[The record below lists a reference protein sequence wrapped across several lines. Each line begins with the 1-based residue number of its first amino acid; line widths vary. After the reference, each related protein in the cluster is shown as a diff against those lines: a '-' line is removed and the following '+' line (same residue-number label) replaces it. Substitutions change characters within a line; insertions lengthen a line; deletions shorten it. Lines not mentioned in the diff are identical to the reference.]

1 MPQRNLKI
9 RVRIAGDEPPPQNLQ
24 EAPYEMRAPERMVI
38 SSTPRSSSRYL
49 VTSLV
54 VIAMIAAASAFA
66 IYRILSG
73 GPEIREQ
80 AAGGPESVVG
90 IELAPPENESM
101 TASTPLEIP
110 LTPAAGTPERETTPA
125 VSDEAESGGE
135 IGLVSGD
142 QDVPV
147 ATEDSYPESV
157 ALQIPSRE
165 PEPQTLSEPDPVE
178 SAAETSADA
187 TTPPPLAGDVTA
199 SYTDEP
205 EILDPAPPLDT
216 VGDSEETAIEVVSTT
231 TEAASTA
238 PETAASASES
248 EHIARAVLTSGIK
261 NREPVDTIGPNIVP
275 LESTARQVYLFTEFR
290 DLEGQTVSHR
300 WEYEG
305 DIVATVDFRIG
316 GDRWRVYSSKLL
328 PPHMTGEWRVTVV
341 DSDGGQLGTYPFLYE

>member
-9 RVRIAGDEPPPQNLQ
+9 RVRLAGDEPPPQDLQ

-38 SSTPRSSSRYL
+38 SSTPHSSRLYL

-54 VIAMIAAASAFA
+54 VIAIIAAASAFA

-73 GPEIREQ
+73 GPEIGEQ
-80 AAGGPESVVG
+80 AAGGPESVAG
-90 IELAPPENESM
+90 SELAPPENESM
-101 TASTPLEIP
+101 AASTPREIP
-110 LTPAAGTPERETTPA
+110 RTPAAGTPERETTPA
-125 VSDEAESGGE
+125 GSDEVESGGE
-135 IGLVSGD
+135 IGLASGE

-147 ATEDSYPESV
+147 ATEDSYTGSV

-165 PEPQTLSEPDPVE
+165 PAPKPLSESDPVE
-178 SAAETSADA
+178 SVPETSADD
-187 TTPPPLAGDVTA
+187 TTSPLTGDITA

-205 EILDPAPPLDT
+205 EILDVAPPLDT
-216 VGDSEETAIEVVSTT
+216 VGDTEETAVEVASIPA
-231 TEAASTA
+231 EAASTA
-238 PETAASASES
+238 PETTVGASES
-248 EHIARAVLTSGIK
+248 AHIARAVLTSGIE
-261 NREPVDTIGPNIVP
+261 NREPVDTIGPTIAP

-290 DLEGQTVSHR
+290 DLQGHKVSHR

-305 DIVATVDFRIG
+305 DIVATVNFRVG

-341 DSDGGQLGTYPFLYE
+341 DSDGGQLGSYTFLYE